1 MNEVMQTSPRKTL
14 RHRLLLTVSSAAVL
28 VLVSGAQAE
37 DADRP
42 TVWIE
47 LGGAFNQISASVT
60 GWVPPNL
67 TDPISN
73 PSPKP
78 FGDAPS
84 LGYEADAAI
93 SIQPGN
99 SAWLYTASV
108 RYGRAQRGP
117 KHIHDQSYE
126 TEHNFFGKY
135 ALTTYAFLDATE
147 KTSSAHAIIDF
158 AVGRDVGLGSF
169 HDGKSTLH
177 FGVRMAQLTERA
189 DAVLSAF
196 STAPVKYSNGKI
208 VHEASA
214 LFARSYTG
222 AGPSV
227 SWDGATPLLG
237 SLEDGLSLDWG
248 ANAAVLFGRQKANL
262 VLHTKDSRF
271 YGSNVNAV
279 LSQSTATPAR
289 ARTVVVPN
297 LGGFAGVSWRLP
309 NGKASFGYRAD
320 FFFGAIDGGLTTSR
334 RIHADSMAPSP
345 R

>member
-93 SIQPGN
+93 SIQPGD

-117 KHIHDQSYE
+117 SI
-126 TEHNFFGKY
+126 F
-135 ALTTYAFLDATE
+135 TTNLMRPSII
-147 KTSSAHAIIDF
+147 SSENTLSPPTRFSMPRRKPFAHAIIDF

-169 HDGKSTLH
+169 
-177 FGVRMAQLTERA
+177 R
-189 DAVLSAF
+189 
-196 STAPVKYSNGKI
+196 
-208 VHEASA
+208 
-214 LFARSYTG
+214 
-222 AGPSV
+222 
-227 SWDGATPLLG
+227 
-237 SLEDGLSLDWG
+237 
-248 ANAAVLFGRQKANL
+248 
-262 VLHTKDSRF
+262 
-271 YGSNVNAV
+271 
-279 LSQSTATPAR
+279 
-289 ARTVVVPN
+289 
-297 LGGFAGVSWRLP
+297 
-309 NGKASFGYRAD
+309 
-320 FFFGAIDGGLTTSR
+320 
-334 RIHADSMAPSP
+334 
-345 R
+345 